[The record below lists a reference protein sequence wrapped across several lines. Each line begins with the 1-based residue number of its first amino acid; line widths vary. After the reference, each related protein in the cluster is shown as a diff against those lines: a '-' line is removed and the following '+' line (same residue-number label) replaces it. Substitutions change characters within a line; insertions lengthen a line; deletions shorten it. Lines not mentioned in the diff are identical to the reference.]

1 MIKQSELKMDL
12 QLFND
17 RDPDPIG
24 TVASL
29 DDLLNGNT
37 DSKDPEP
44 DDQGDNDDQK
54 PEGGNDEP
62 SNPEDNSGGDPS
74 LEPSDQGQPE
84 GDEPEGDV
92 KDKSD
97 GGVPADQAKQN
108 AAFAKLRKEATD
120 YKKAI
125 DSISKALGIEEG
137 QDGDKVK
144 KLVDM
149 AHERL
154 AKQDNVPV
162 EVFKELE
169 QTRTQLAS
177 LQQEQNLRTAQSKFM
192 KLQEQFGLE
201 EEQLM
206 QFARTL
212 DTEGISVI
220 EDPKIDLE
228 YEYYKRNRQ
237 AIEEQKINAAVE
249 AALKGD
255 KAADKKST
263 TPSKQSSKGNPEPK
277 KVNSVDALN
286 ELLDN

>member
-17 RDPDPIG
+17 KDPDPIG

-74 LEPSDQGQPE
+74 LDPSDQGQPE

>member
-1 MIKQSELKMDL
+1 MIKQSELKIDL

-17 RDPDPIG
+17 KDPDPIG

-44 DDQGDNDDQK
+44 DNKD
-54 PEGGNDEP
+54 PEP
-62 SNPEDNSGGDPS
+62 PEDKTGGDPS
-74 LEPSDQGQPE
+74 LEPSEDPEPNQDPEPDEGGDQGT
-84 GDEPEGDV
+84 D
-92 KDKSD
+92 KDKQEPD
-97 GGVPADQAKQN
+97 GGQPDEQQAKQN
-108 AAFAKLRKEATD
+108 AAFARLRKEATD
-120 YKKAI
+120 YRKAI

-137 QDGDKVK
+137 QDGDKVE
-144 KLVDM
+144 KLINM
-149 AHERL
+149 AHEKL
-154 AKQDNVPV
+154 AKQDDVPV
-162 EVFKELE
+162 KVFKELE
-169 QTRTQLAS
+169 ETKTQLQS
-177 LQQEQNLRTAQSKFM
+177 LQQEQNLRTAQNKFM
-192 KLQEQFGLE
+192 DLQKQYGLE
-201 EEQLM
+201 QDDLM
-206 QFARTL
+206 KFAQTL
-212 DTEGISVI
+212 DNEGIKVI
-220 EDPKIDLE
+220 EDPNIDLE

-263 TPSKQSSKGNPEPK
+263 TPSKQSSKGSPEPK

>member
-17 RDPDPIG
+17 KDPDPIG